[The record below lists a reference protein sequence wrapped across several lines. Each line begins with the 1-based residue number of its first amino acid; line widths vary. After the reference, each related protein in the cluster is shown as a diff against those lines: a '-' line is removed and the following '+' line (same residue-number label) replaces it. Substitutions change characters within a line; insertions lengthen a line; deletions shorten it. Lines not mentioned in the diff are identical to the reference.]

1 MNMMAD
7 AVEKNVADLE
17 RVAEER
23 KTFIANLAH
32 EMKTPLTSIMGFADI
47 LRVKRVVPDEERR
60 EYANVIVEET
70 KHLRSLSGKLME
82 LISVGGTQPEYQE
95 TSLRELLQEVGVSLQ
110 PVLAGRGVTL
120 TWSAPEAMISVDREL
135 FKSLLY
141 NLVDNGAKASQPGQ
155 AVTIEAGYREDR
167 LYISVT
173 DRGIGIPP
181 NELKRITEPFYMVDK
196 ARTRKAGGA
205 GLGLALCQEIAK
217 LHHATLTIESTLGEG
232 TCVTVIMEEEG

>member
-1 MNMMAD
+1 
-7 AVEKNVADLE
+7 
-17 RVAEER
+17 
-23 KTFIANLAH
+23 
-32 EMKTPLTSIMGFADI
+32 
-47 LRVKRVVPDEERR
+47 
-60 EYANVIVEET
+60 
-70 KHLRSLSGKLME
+70 ME

-110 PVLAGRGVTL
+110 PVLAGRGLTL
-120 TWSAPEAMISVDREL
+120 TWSAPEATISVDREL

-217 LHHATLTIESTLGEG
+217 LHHAALTIESTLGKG
-232 TCVTVIMEEEG
+232 TCVSVIMDEEG